1 MDELSKKFP
10 AGLEY
15 TIIYNP
21 TEFIQQSIDAV
32 TETIVEAI
40 LLVVLVVILFPA
52 DLARRHYSDRGNT
65 CVADRNFFS
74 SWRSSGFSLNNLSL
88 FGLVLAVGIVVDDAI
103 VVGGKRGAQHCSRP
117 GSA

>member
-1 MDELSKKFP
+1 MSSRREFP

-40 LLVVLVVILFPA
+40 LLVVLVVILFLQTWRA
-52 DLARRHYSDRGNT
+52 ALYR
-65 CVADRNFFS
+65 
-74 SWRSSGFSLNNLSL
+74 SWQYLCR
-88 FGLVLAVGIVVDDAI
+88 
-103 VVGGKRGAQHCSRP
+103 
-117 GSA
+117 